1 MNELTPGKVVGDGK
15 AEAALHKSAT
25 DLDTAGY
32 QLLLEELQFDE
43 RCLEVYKGKLS
54 NFEVRVAQL
63 RDSWRQKRNQHAKD
77 AILKWMDFNVSQL
90 VHCMLDFLFCWYLLV
105 IGLFVLHP
113 PLFLLAMC
121 HPILKF
127 VNLIF
132 INLPRWNPSP
142 GLRSLMLGL
151 L

>member
-25 DLDTAGY
+25 DLDNAGY

-90 VHCMLDFLFCWYLLV
+90 VQCMLDFLFCWYLLV
-105 IGLFVLHP
+105 IWFVR
-113 PLFLLAMC
+113 FTSSSVS
-121 HPILKF
+121 F
-127 VNLIF
+127 GNV
-132 INLPRWNPSP
+132 PSHFEVCEFDIH
-142 GLRSLMLGL
+142 SST
-151 L
+151 

>member
-1 MNELTPGKVVGDGK
+1 MGDGK

-25 DLDTAGY
+25 DLDNAGY

-77 AILKWMDFNVSQL
+77 AILKWLDSNVSQL
-90 VHCMLDFLFCWYLLV
+90 VPY
-105 IGLFVLHP
+105 I
-113 PLFLLAMC
+113 
-121 HPILKF
+121 
-127 VNLIF
+127 
-132 INLPRWNPSP
+132 
-142 GLRSLMLGL
+142 
-151 L
+151 